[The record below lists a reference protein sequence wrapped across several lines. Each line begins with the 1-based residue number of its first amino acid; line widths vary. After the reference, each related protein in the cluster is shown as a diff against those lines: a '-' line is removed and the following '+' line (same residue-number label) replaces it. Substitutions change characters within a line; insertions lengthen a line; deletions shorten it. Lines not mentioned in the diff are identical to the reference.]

1 MSSHRQSQPQWAEA
15 QAQRRAEATMA
26 RNDAPVGECAIL
38 SASMTPPP
46 ENAPDEP
53 RLDSWKEIASY
64 LGRGI
69 RTVQRWERE
78 EGLPVHR
85 LDHAK
90 RGSVYA
96 SRRELTAWWESRRR
110 PDSVAAAPSAAGS
123 AAPREPRSERV
134 TATSAA
140 TFWPALSS
148 DARMVVYVS
157 DTGRDG
163 ESPQVWLQQV
173 GGSAIQLT
181 SGQRDCAEP
190 TFSADDTRVLFT
202 ATAEST
208 RTIYEIP
215 TLGGQPHLVRR
226 AARNARY
233 SPDGQWLAYIALEPV
248 DTLRLVSAR
257 GGEERS
263 IAPDLV
269 DIASATWS
277 DDSQDLLVVAHQ
289 DPSIDLDCW
298 MVPVDGGTPVDTGVL
313 RRGRQQGLIV
323 ITMPPACGSGSVF
336 YVAGG
341 RQGVHIWRQR
351 IAPATFEATDAPELV
366 TPGGDYAFFPA
377 LARGRLSFVGTH
389 ADTGLWSIAIDAA
402 SGKAHGPLRRL
413 TRGAGIAS
421 HLTLSRDG
429 NTLAYFAVSMMG
441 GELHNR
447 NLEDGIDALIDGEP
461 GVNRGFPAI
470 SPSGQQVAYSAV
482 IPGPPVRRPVF
493 LTNIHG
499 GETRLVRD
507 DCGGRPRQWLD
518 EQTLLVET
526 FGSGLNSFLVLDMR
540 DGAQRPLLAA
550 ETRRVSNPRVSPDG
564 RWLAFDATQPGGSPE
579 VAIAPLAQTATVQE
593 ADWIAISGSASH
605 PFWSRDGRLL
615 YYLTTFPNV
624 DIRSRVLARSFDP
637 STGRVTSEATEVL
650 TLREMI
656 VPAMV
661 TGATPIVAPDQ
672 IIFVLGDFRGD
683 VWIRDV

>member
-1 MSSHRQSQPQWAEA
+1 
-15 QAQRRAEATMA
+15 
-26 RNDAPVGECAIL
+26 
-38 SASMTPPP
+38 MTPPP

-85 LDHAK
+85 LDHAQ

-110 PDSVAAAPSAAGS
+110 PDAAPASTNAAAS

-157 DTGRDG
+157 DAGKDG

-173 GGSAIQLT
+173 GGAAVQIT

-208 RTIYEIP
+208 RTVYEIP
-215 TLGGQPHLVRR
+215 TLGGQPHLVKR

-233 SPDGQWLAYIALEPV
+233 SPDGKWLAYIALEPV
-248 DTLRLVSAR
+248 DTLRLVPAT
-257 GGEERS
+257 GGDERAL
-263 IAPDLV
+263 APDLV

-277 DDSQDLLVVAHQ
+277 DDSRYLLVVAHRH
-289 DPSIDLDCW
+289 PSIDLDCW
-298 MVPVDGGTPVDTGVL
+298 MVPVDGGSPVDTGVL

-341 RQGVHIWRQR
+341 RQGVNIWRQR
-351 IAPATFEATDAPELV
+351 VSPATFEAMDPPELV

-389 ADTGLWSIAIDAA
+389 ADTGLWSVAIDAA

-429 NTLAYFAVSMMG
+429 RTLAYFAVSMIG
-441 GELHNR
+441 GELHIR
-447 NLEDGIDALIDGEP
+447 SLEDGTDAMIDGEP

-493 LTNIHG
+493 LANIEG
-499 GETRLVRD
+499 GETLLVRD

-518 EQTLLVET
+518 EQTVLVET
-526 FGSGLNSFLVLDMR
+526 FGAGLNSFLVLDIR
-540 DGAQRPLLAA
+540 DGAQRPLLSSD
-550 ETRRVSNPRVSPDG
+550 TRRVSNPRISPDG
-564 RWLAFDATQPGGSPE
+564 RWLAFDAMQPGGSPE
-579 VAIAPLAQTATVQE
+579 VAISPLARTPPAQE
-593 ADWIAISGSASH
+593 ADWIVISESASH

-624 DIRSRVLARSFDP
+624 DIRSRVLARGFDP

-661 TGATPIVAPDQ
+661 TGTTPIVAPDQ